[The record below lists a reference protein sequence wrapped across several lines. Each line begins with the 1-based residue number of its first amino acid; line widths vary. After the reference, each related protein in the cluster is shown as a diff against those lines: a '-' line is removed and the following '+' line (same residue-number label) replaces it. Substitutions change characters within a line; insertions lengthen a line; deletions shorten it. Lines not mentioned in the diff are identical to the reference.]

1 MSLIVTGRD
10 KVSQI
15 ITFGSMAAKAVVRD
29 VGRIQG
35 QAYLFVDELA
45 KLIPND
51 LNITLKKAL
60 TDSSEL
66 NARYKSEPEVAAIIN
81 TGIELEG
88 LSRNPGKH
96 AGGIVIAPKPLT
108 DYMASYC
115 EPGET
120 DSLLTQY
127 DMKDIEKIG
136 LVKFDFL
143 GLKTLT
149 VIDRTVRYVNQHSSN
164 KLSIS
169 DIPLDDPATYELLQ
183 QARTNQFFN
192 LNLKEYGHY

>member
-1 MSLIVTGRD
+1 MPDIDIDFCMEKRDKVIEYVANRYGRD

-88 LSRNPGKH
+88 FQEIPVNTP
-96 AGGIVIAPKPLT
+96 AG
-108 DYMASYC
+108 S
-115 EPGET
+115 
-120 DSLLTQY
+120 
-127 DMKDIEKIG
+127 
-136 LVKFDFL
+136 
-143 GLKTLT
+143 
-149 VIDRTVRYVNQHSSN
+149 
-164 KLSIS
+164 
-169 DIPLDDPATYELLQ
+169 
-183 QARTNQFFN
+183 
-192 LNLKEYGHY
+192 